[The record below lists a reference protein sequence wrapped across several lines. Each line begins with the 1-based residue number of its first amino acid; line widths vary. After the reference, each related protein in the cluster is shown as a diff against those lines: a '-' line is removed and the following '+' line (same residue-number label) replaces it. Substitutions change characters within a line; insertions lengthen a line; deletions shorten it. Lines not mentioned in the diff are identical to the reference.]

1 MSLAGHYSVVN
12 KEGVSSPYWIS
23 KEEAAGDLNAAL
35 DKKVQEYV
43 TGLGGSKF
51 IRKVRLCCTDHLLPP
66 GPFARSPALGTRRPL
81 QRSS

>member
-43 TGLGGSKF
+43 TGP
-51 IRKVRLCCTDHLLPP
+51 IR
-66 GPFARSPALGTRRPL
+66 
-81 QRSS
+81 